1 MIALRLAWL
10 ESKLLIREPVTLVF
24 TLVFPVINVLVMGG
38 MFAEA
43 EEGYYRDAVP
53 IDYYTGAYVGLVIA
67 ALGIIAL
74 PTHIAT
80 YRERGISRRFDA
92 SSISKSTILTAHTI
106 VLLGLAAVGAILVVL
121 IGVGV
126 WDAGM
131 PHSWD
136 GVLVAF
142 VLGALAFSMIG
153 ALLGQALPSSRATL
167 GLGIILWF
175 VMLIL
180 GGAGPPPEVLPEA
193 MNAVGSFTPLDHVVL
208 LIQDPWLGFGW
219 SWAETLVVLGFAV
232 GSLGLVALVH
242 RIRSTR

>member
-1 MIALRLAWL
+1 
-10 ESKLLIREPVTLVF
+10 
-24 TLVFPVINVLVMGG
+24 
-38 MFAEA
+38 
-43 EEGYYRDAVP
+43 
-53 IDYYTGAYVGLVIA
+53 
-67 ALGIIAL
+67 
-74 PTHIAT
+74 
-80 YRERGISRRFDA
+80 
-92 SSISKSTILTAHTI
+92 
-106 VLLGLAAVGAILVVL
+106 
-121 IGVGV
+121 
-126 WDAGM
+126 
-131 PHSWD
+131 
-136 GVLVAF
+136 
-142 VLGALAFSMIG
+142 MIG

-193 MNAVGSFTPLDHVVL
+193 MNTVGSFTPLDHVVL